1 MSITISVEETEE
13 LVEEQSLI
21 ESDEYSQN
29 LQTNVDFCENVGTMP
44 SFKNQYD
51 KAMPSFKNQ
60 YDKAMTSVMMF
71 LTKVRRAIIQFR
83 VKALTIVRAK
93 CLTRRSARTYRSKSA
108 AKSTASNSKNTDG
121 GDPEPAPPPVVFLRV
136 KVKSV
141 FSFDTAF
148 ANRLAQGDA

>member
-1 MSITISVEETEE
+1 MSITISVEETEK

-21 ESDEYSQN
+21 ESAEYSQN

-51 KAMPSFKNQ
+51 KAM
-60 YDKAMTSVMMF
+60 ASVMML
-71 LTKVRRAIIQFR
+71 LTKVRRALIQFR

-93 CLTRRSARTYRSKSA
+93 CLTRRSARTHRSKSA

-121 GDPEPAPPPVVFLRV
+121 GDPEPALPPVVFLRV

>member
-1 MSITISVEETEE
+1 
-13 LVEEQSLI
+13 
-21 ESDEYSQN
+21 
-29 LQTNVDFCENVGTMP
+29 
-44 SFKNQYD
+44 
-51 KAMPSFKNQ
+51 
-60 YDKAMTSVMMF
+60 MMF
-71 LTKVRRAIIQFR
+71 LTKARRALIQFR

-93 CLTRRSARTYRSKSA
+93 CLTRRSARTHRSKSA
-108 AKSTASNSKNTDG
+108 AKSAASNSKNTDG

>member
-21 ESDEYSQN
+21 ESVIESDEYSLN
-29 LQTNVDFCENVGTMP
+29 LQTNVDFCENVCTMP
-44 SFKNQYD
+44 LSKELYD
-51 KAMPSFKNQ
+51 KTIASL
-60 YDKAMTSVMMF
+60 TMF
-71 LTKVRRAIIQFR
+71 LTKVRRAIVQFR

-93 CLTRRSARTYRSKSA
+93 CLTRRSARTHRSKSA

>member
-51 KAMPSFKNQ
+51 KAM
-60 YDKAMTSVMMF
+60 TSVMMF

-93 CLTRRSARTYRSKSA
+93 CQTRRSARTYRSKSA

-121 GDPEPAPPPVVFLRV
+121 DDPEPAPLPVVFLRV

>member
-1 MSITISVEETEE
+1 MSITISVEETEK

-21 ESDEYSQN
+21 ESAEYSQN

-51 KAMPSFKNQ
+51 KAM
-60 YDKAMTSVMMF
+60 ASVMML
-71 LTKVRRAIIQFR
+71 LTKVRRALIQFR

-93 CLTRRSARTYRSKSA
+93 CLTRRSARTHRSKSA

>member
-21 ESDEYSQN
+21 ESVIESDEYSLN
-29 LQTNVDFCENVGTMP
+29 LQTNVDFCENVCTMP
-44 SFKNQYD
+44 LSKELYD
-51 KAMPSFKNQ
+51 KTIASL
-60 YDKAMTSVMMF
+60 TMF
-71 LTKVRRAIIQFR
+71 LTKVHRAIVQFR

-93 CLTRRSARTYRSKSA
+93 CLTRRSARTHRSKSA